1 MLSTLGTAWVLG
13 WLTKKVWNR
22 LDLVYAIVLIYLT
35 SDAGF
40 YHGWIAYADP
50 LYDFFAFSGVAFL
63 WVSVV
68 ERRSLYYLL
77 SGLLLAA
84 SYLTKGLTGY
94 FFYLTVWAGLFYYY
108 PNSRRF
114 MFKFVPIVSIFIA
127 FSAPLLWAFLTKH
140 AGVGTQGSGI
150 LQDIVARLTVSSG
163 DIFSWKIYLK
173 KLFAFPVEWIVKLF
187 PISLLALYVLIRRP
201 SIDKKII
208 KELFFIFAL
217 VLINLAPYW
226 VSPKPTEARYL
237 MMIYPLYSMM
247 LGLFFFEANQKKGLF
262 YTISGLLILK
272 ILWVCLVLPMYL
284 THYRGSYANTASMI
298 LRDHPAETIY
308 INDVTSVGE
317 SVAINIDLQRFPK
330 APITL
335 SFPSVGKF
343 LLLQDPDHPSVPGA
357 VLLKIYPSSDSPSKI
372 GLYEVNQ

>member
-1 MLSTLGTAWVLG
+1 
-13 WLTKKVWNR
+13 
-22 LDLVYAIVLIYLT
+22 
-35 SDAGF
+35 
-40 YHGWIAYADP
+40 
-50 LYDFFAFSGVAFL
+50 
-63 WVSVV
+63 
-68 ERRSLYYLL
+68 
-77 SGLLLAA
+77 
-84 SYLTKGLTGY
+84 
-94 FFYLTVWAGLFYYY
+94 
-108 PNSRRF
+108 
-114 MFKFVPIVSIFIA
+114 
-127 FSAPLLWAFLTKH
+127 
-140 AGVGTQGSGI
+140 
-150 LQDIVARLTVSSG
+150 
-163 DIFSWKIYLK
+163 
-173 KLFAFPVEWIVKLF
+173 
-187 PISLLALYVLIRRP
+187 
-201 SIDKKII
+201 
-208 KELFFIFAL
+208 
-217 VLINLAPYW
+217 
-226 VSPKPTEARYL
+226 
-237 MMIYPLYSMM
+237 MM